1 MKPQINFWFL
11 RTHDSTIYGNYNVS
25 KFFPRGRRIWDEF
38 NFFFCMHDPC
48 TDPKSYAAKH
58 SLFKVNRMLQHLQRK
73 FELYWDPAHDLITN
87 DQTIGFQGRHKDN
100 IWITFKD
107 ACDGFQANAVCDC
120 VYTYYLIYRNDD
132 IPDSKH
138 YLSATSE
145 RFIWLLKR
153 LKIEWNHVYMDNL
166 YNNIKLCRVEYT
178 EKKPLHDAAR
188 THGRGVPYEI
198 IHQEVK
204 SKGKQYEVRGA
215 VKVAVMKGDATCPD
229 VLACSLYDTNPV
241 HII

>member
-1 MKPQINFWFL
+1 M
-11 RTHDSTIYGNYNVS
+11 
-25 KFFPRGRRIWDEF
+25 
-38 NFFFCMHDPC
+38 
-48 TDPKSYAAKH
+48 
-58 SLFKVNRMLQHLQRK
+58 
-73 FELYWDPAHDLITN
+73 YWDQERYLSIDEK
-87 DQTIGFQGRHKDN
+87 TIGFQGRHKDK
-100 IWITFKD
+100 IWINFKD
-107 ACDGFQANAVCDC
+107 KSDISQADAVCDC
-120 VYTYYLIYRNDD
+120 GYTYSFVYCKDY
-132 IPDSKH
+132 IPESKH
-138 YLSATSE
+138 YLSVAIE
-145 RFIWLLKR
+145 IFIWVLKR
-153 LKIEWNHVYMDNL
+153 IREEWNHVYMDNL